1 MRSNRA
7 RFPVAGSV
15 ALLVLG
21 TVMGFAA
28 RTPAWTAVDT
38 AVSDWV
44 QSAWGPWPTAVAQ
57 VLNVGFGTVMGPLL
71 ALALAAGVALS
82 GRRQAAGRVL
92 VVIAAGW
99 GVSWVLKTVVAR
111 SRPPVSDA
119 LVYGLGP
126 GSFPSGH
133 VCLTLSIVIAVA
145 ILARRTRFHRPV
157 LAAGLVLVAGQMLA
171 RVYLGA
177 HYATDTL
184 GSIVVAPAAIHVAL
198 NAYRPGLF
206 DAPWKRRRAH
216 RGAGA
221 REQVQPHGPGAGRI
235 GHSPPGP

>member
-1 MRSNRA
+1 MGSNSA
-7 RFPVAGSV
+7 RFPVPVSV

-38 AVSDWV
+38 AVSDGV
-44 QSAWGPWPTAVAQ
+44 QSVRGPWATAVAQ

-71 ALALAAGVALS
+71 AAALVVGVAVW
-82 GRRQAAGRVL
+82 GRTRAAGRVL

-119 LVYGLGP
+119 LVFGLGP

-145 ILARRTRFHRPV
+145 ILVRHTRFHRPV
-157 LAAGLVLVAGQMLA
+157 LAAGFVLVAGQMLA
-171 RVYLGA
+171 RIYLGA

-184 GSIVVAPAAIHVAL
+184 GSLIVAPAAIHVAL
-198 NAYRPGLF
+198 NARRLGLF
-206 DAPWKRRRAH
+206 DHSRKR
-216 RGAGA
+216 
-221 REQVQPHGPGAGRI
+221 
-235 GHSPPGP
+235 

>member
-1 MRSNRA
+1 MGLNRA
-7 RFPVAGSV
+7 RSPVPVSV

-38 AVSDWV
+38 AVSDGV
-44 QSAWGPWPTAVAQ
+44 QSVRGPWATAVAQ

-71 ALALAAGVALS
+71 AAALVVGVAVS
-82 GRRQAAGRVL
+82 GRTRAAGRVL

-99 GVSWVLKTVVAR
+99 GVSWVLKTVIAR

-145 ILARRTRFHRPV
+145 ITVRHTRFQRPV
-157 LAAGLVLVAGQMLA
+157 LAAGFVLVAGQMLA

-184 GSIVVAPAAIHVAL
+184 GSIVVAPAAIYLAL
-198 NAYRPGLF
+198 NARRLGLF
-206 DAPWKRRRAH
+206 DPPWKR
-216 RGAGA
+216 
-221 REQVQPHGPGAGRI
+221 
-235 GHSPPGP
+235 

>member
-7 RFPVAGSV
+7 GFPVSVSV

-28 RTPAWTAVDT
+28 RTPAWTAVDA
-38 AVSDWV
+38 AVSDGV
-44 QSAWGPWPTAVAQ
+44 QSLRSPWPTAVAQ

-71 ALALAAGVALS
+71 AAALVVGVAVS
-82 GRRQAAGRVL
+82 GRPRAAGRVL

-111 SRPPVSDA
+111 SRPPVSDS
-119 LVYGLGP
+119 LVYGLGS

-145 ILARRTRFHRPV
+145 TLVRHTRFHRPV
-157 LAAGLVLVAGQMLA
+157 LAAGFVLVAVQMLA

-198 NAYRPGLF
+198 NARRLGLL
-206 DAPWKRRRAH
+206 DAPWRRRPA
-216 RGAGA
+216 RPAAAEQAGA
-221 REQVQPHGPGAGRI
+221 DAVSPGSDTYSSR
-235 GHSPPGP
+235 